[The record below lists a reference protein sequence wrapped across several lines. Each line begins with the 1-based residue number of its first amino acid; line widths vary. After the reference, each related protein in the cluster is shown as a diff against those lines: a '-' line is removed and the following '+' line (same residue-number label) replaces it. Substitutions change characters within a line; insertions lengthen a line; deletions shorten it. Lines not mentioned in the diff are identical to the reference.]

1 MYSIKIK
8 FKDRHFDVTIKTK
21 EDGGYDLEIGTRGRL
36 SGNEFQALKKYL
48 EDEGYIDQAKA
59 FHKD

>member
-8 FKDRHFDVTIKTK
+8 FKDRYFDVTIKSK
-21 EDGGYDLEIGTRGRL
+21 RDGGYDLEIGTRGRL

-48 EDEGYIDQAKA
+48 EDEGYIDQAKE
-59 FHKD
+59 FRRN